1 MATPVDSSV
10 APDLPRLTRGLR
22 PLIERVA
29 ALRASVHTK
38 LLGGFL
44 VGAVLLLAMAALSL
58 AVLAHMSDRVG
69 EINLAQD
76 RLDRLRQMDYLV
88 IAQSHY
94 RTMALLTHDDA
105 NNDLIARAKADFLVN
120 LDAIDKI
127 TPDSERGILARV
139 REANDRFT
147 VSSAQVLELY
157 LAGQDAEALRLHLA
171 EEHPIS
177 HDIEAPMTQLLNNA
191 DEQMSS
197 SQATFESDQRLLT
210 GLVIGFSVVSLLT
223 ALLLG
228 FVLSW
233 SFLLPLGKVHVALAR
248 IAGGRFDEHVQ
259 LPNRDEFGTLA
270 QNLNATSRELATIYG
285 QLETLNANLRGTN
298 TELLA
303 QLQAQV
309 VELARSRGLI
319 TQAEERLRRE
329 LAEVLHSRVQNRL
342 LMVWYRI
349 GEVEELLPTDAAAGA
364 RLLSEIRDQVDQIRE
379 QDVRELSHRLHPSII
394 RAGLLPA
401 LETLAEEMP
410 SLSISIQ
417 ADAEVEALDHSA
429 QNGIP
434 EEVRLTAYRVVEEAL
449 GNIVKHAAASRV
461 DVILKL
467 SSHGLTIDARD
478 NGRGF
483 DQHAA
488 RPGLGL
494 GSIAARVGRVGGEWA
509 ISSGR
514 GVGTCLSVV
523 LPYSFEQVQDS
534 LSAQATF
541 WQEHRA
547 NADGGRGI
555 AHVA

>member
-1 MATPVDSSV
+1 MVAPLDPSV
-10 APDLPRLTRGLR
+10 APDLPRFTGWLR
-22 PLIERVA
+22 PLINRVA
-29 ALRASVHTK
+29 AVRASVHTK

-44 VGAVLLLAMAALSL
+44 VGALLLVAMAGLSL
-58 AVLAHMSDRVG
+58 AVLAHMADRVS
-69 EINLAQD
+69 EINLAQE

-88 IAQSHY
+88 IAQTHY
-94 RTMALLTHDDA
+94 RTMALLTHDDT
-105 NNDLIARAKADFLVN
+105 NNALIAQAKAEFLHDLDVM
-120 LDAIDKI
+120 DAI
-127 TPDSERGILARV
+127 TPASERGILARV
-139 REANDRFT
+139 REQNDRFAA
-147 VSSAQVLELY
+147 SGAQVLALY
-157 LAGQDAEALRLHLA
+157 LAGRDADALQLHLSQ
-171 EEHPIS
+171 EHPIS

-191 DEQMSS
+191 DAQMGA
-197 SQATFESDQRLLT
+197 SQATFDADQQLLT
-210 GLVIGFSVVSLLT
+210 RLVIGFSLLSLVT

-233 SFLLPLGKVHVALAR
+233 SFLLPLGKIHAALAH
-248 IAGGRFDEHVQ
+248 IAGGRFDEHVE

-270 QNLNATSRELATIYG
+270 HNLNMTSAELATMYG

-309 VELARSRGLI
+309 DELARSRGLI

-342 LMVWYRI
+342 LMVWYRL
-349 GEVEELLPTDAAAGA
+349 GEVEELLMTDATSAG
-364 RLLSEIRDQVDQIRE
+364 RLLSEIREQVDQIRE
-379 QDVRELSHRLHPSII
+379 QDVRDLSHRLHPSII

-410 SLSISIQ
+410 SLSINIR
-417 ADAEVEALDHSA
+417 ADPAVEALDHPS

-449 GNIVKHAAASRV
+449 GNIVKHAAASQV
-461 DVILKL
+461 DLVLRL
-467 SSHGLTIDARD
+467 SSHGLAIDARD

-483 DQHAA
+483 DQRAA

-494 GSIAARVGRVGGEWA
+494 GSIAARVGRVGGEWT
-509 ISSGR
+509 ISSGSGR
-514 GVGTCLSVV
+514 GTCLSVV
-523 LPYSFEQVQDS
+523 LPYSYDQVQDS

-547 NADGGRGI
+547 NANGGRGVASI
-555 AHVA
+555 A